1 MQFIKFPTLKE
12 KINHLDLPRNLNL
25 WPMIIKHEQ
34 DHPLM
39 CYRSFLQILTKSGHQ
54 FWIYRWYTNR
64 IAYSIDNIFVQEWPS
79 CVKYLY
85 TSTTF
90 QTPYESIWRFLLI
103 SFIYFQPDIYLTKG
117 KILLVGTY
125 LNSLKYQSVWCYHG
139 SRKHT
144 YRMA

>member
-1 MQFIKFPTLKE
+1 MNKLDHILIKLLPNNTHLHLFWKKKYERKLTWFSMQFIRFPTLKE

-103 SFIYFQPDIYLTKG
+103 SFI
-117 KILLVGTY
+117 
-125 LNSLKYQSVWCYHG
+125 
-139 SRKHT
+139 
-144 YRMA
+144 